1 MNIQSFVSTHGKHIE
16 GIINNVKRLKK
27 EPVSI
32 FSQPSVR
39 EKLDYNEYI
48 YFKKTTDVEV
58 EIAIE
63 NLFHEILK

>member
-1 MNIQSFVSTHGKHIE
+1 MYKRQVDNI
-16 GIINNVKRLKK
+16 KRLKK

-48 YFKKTTDVEV
+48 YFKMTTDIEVQKAVEK
-58 EIAIE
+58 
-63 NLFHEILK
+63 LFYEVLK